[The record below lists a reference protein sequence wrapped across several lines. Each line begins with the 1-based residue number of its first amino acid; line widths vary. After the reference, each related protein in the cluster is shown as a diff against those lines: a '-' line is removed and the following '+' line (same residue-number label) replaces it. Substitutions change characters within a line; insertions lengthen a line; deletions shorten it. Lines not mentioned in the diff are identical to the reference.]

1 MYSIGSYD
9 LKFSFKFKELKYECI
24 EIVKGKFSGT
34 VEFNADNLKVNSI
47 SVDGRNS
54 SFSVNEKKLLIG
66 PVDGSEITINFSGTV
81 SETSLMGIH
90 DAKYET
96 GHIITTQMEPTGARS
111 VFPCIDEPAAKA
123 KFKVEISVD
132 DEVEA
137 IFNTRPVLREVGNG
151 RAHFVFEE
159 TPAMSTY
166 LIYIGIGKFDVISK
180 KSKDRVLY
188 VATSPG
194 KAKEGKFSLNL
205 LSKLFTKYEAYYKIK
220 FPLPKMHLVALP
232 QFGAGAMENWGA
244 ITFREIA
251 LLVNNS
257 VSFRSKKEIAYVV
270 SHEFA
275 HQWFGDLV
283 TMKWWD
289 DLWLNESFAT
299 FVGFKILSKVHK
311 DWNLWEDFQ
320 REETLSSMRKDGL
333 LTTHPI
339 RVEVKDPDEISEIFD
354 DISYGKGASILRM
367 TEQFIGERKYR
378 EGIYQYL
385 KNHEYSNASGED
397 LWTSL
402 SEASKI
408 DVSSLMKSW
417 LEKGGLPLL
426 RVREENGDLVLNQQK
441 FSYLTN
447 EDPYL
452 WQVPVFLER
461 SGKRGKILLKKK
473 EKKIKNAGGLSI
485 NPNGEGYYR
494 VLFEGNLT
502 DRMLSESP
510 SSEFVM
516 KLIDDYY
523 AFLLSGTID
532 LQQFLSIADKVKKR
546 NEYSIVLRLAEI
558 FAELTNILE
567 STSLNE
573 IVVNYLRE
581 KLVVFKDTQEE
592 NSKVILER
600 ILTELAFNDKEFRSS
615 EKLKINDYSKVPPE
629 ERTAVLLSAS
639 MDQFNKEILW
649 NMLKA
654 PENDMES
661 IRVMNALTHSPKN
674 EEVSQF
680 LDYVRSIPVYRGNF
694 IYSMFSAISNKAY
707 RKELWRWTSANLDGV
722 REIFVG
728 SSTVSRYIEELIA
741 VGGIGNRNIVDEF
754 LSKEKVPEAARAIK
768 NGLERLQI
776 NEKLVQRTA
785 NDN

>member
-1 MYSIGSYD
+1 MYNLESYD
-9 LKFSFKFKELKYECI
+9 LKFSFKFKELEYECI

-34 VEFNADNLKVNSI
+34 VEFNVENLKVNSI
-47 SVDGRNS
+47 SVDGKNS
-54 SFSVNEKKLLIG
+54 SFTLNDKKLLVG
-66 PVDGSEITINFSGTV
+66 PVDGSEIIINFSGTV

-132 DEVEA
+132 DEVEV

-166 LIYIGIGKFDVISK
+166 LIYVGIGKFDVISK
-180 KSKDRVLY
+180 NSKGRVLY

-232 QFGAGAMENWGA
+232 QFGSGAMENWGA

-257 VSFRSKKEIAYVV
+257 VSFRSKKQIAYVV

-320 REETLSSMRKDGL
+320 REETLQSMRKDGL

-354 DISYGKGASILRM
+354 EISYGKGASILRM

-385 KNHEYSNASGED
+385 KSHEYSNASGED

-417 LEKGGLPLL
+417 LEKGGFPLL
-426 RVREENGDLVLNQQK
+426 RIREENGDLVLNQQK

-473 EKKIKNAGGLSI
+473 EKKIRNAGGLSI

-502 DRMLSESP
+502 DRMLSESS

-523 AFLLSGTID
+523 SFLLSGTID
-532 LQQFLSIADKVKKR
+532 LQQFISVVDKVKKR

-558 FAELTNILE
+558 FAELTDILE
-567 STSLNE
+567 SASLNQ

-592 NSKVILER
+592 NSKVVLER
-600 ILTELAFNDKEFRSS
+600 ILTELALNDKEFRSS
-615 EKLKINDYSKVPPE
+615 EKLKINDYSNVAPE
-629 ERTAVLLSAS
+629 ERTAVLVSAS
-639 MDQFNKEILW
+639 MEEFNKEFLW
-649 NMLKA
+649 NMVKA

-661 IRVMNALTHSPKN
+661 IRAMNALTYSPKN

-680 LDYVRSIPVYRGNF
+680 LDYVKSIPEYRGNF

-707 RKELWRWTSANLDGV
+707 RKELWRWTSANLNGV

-728 SSTVSRYIEELIA
+728 SSTVSRYLEELIA
-741 VGGIGNRNIVDEF
+741 VGGIGNRSIVDEF

>member
-1 MYSIGSYD
+1 MYNLESYD

-34 VEFNADNLKVNSI
+34 VEFNVENLKVNSI
-47 SVDGRNS
+47 SVDGKNS
-54 SFSVNEKKLLIG
+54 SFTLNDKKLLVG
-66 PVDGSEITINFSGTV
+66 PVDGSEIIINFSGTV

-132 DEVEA
+132 DEVEV

-166 LIYIGIGKFDVISK
+166 LIYVGIGKFDVISK
-180 KSKDRVLY
+180 NSKGRVLY

-232 QFGAGAMENWGA
+232 QFGSGAMENWGA

-257 VSFRSKKEIAYVV
+257 VSFRSKKQIAYVV

-320 REETLSSMRKDGL
+320 REETLQSMRKDGL

-354 DISYGKGASILRM
+354 EISYGKGASILRM

-385 KNHEYSNASGED
+385 KSHEYSNASGED

-408 DVSSLMKSW
+408 DVSGLMKSW
-417 LEKGGLPLL
+417 LEKGGFPLL
-426 RVREENGDLVLNQQK
+426 RIREENGDLVLNQQK

-473 EKKIKNAGGLSI
+473 EKKIRNAGGLSI

-502 DRMLSESP
+502 DRMLSESS

-523 AFLLSGTID
+523 SFLLSGTID
-532 LQQFLSIADKVKKR
+532 LQQFISVVDKVKKR

-558 FAELTNILE
+558 FAELTDILE
-567 STSLNE
+567 SASLNQ

-592 NSKVILER
+592 NSKVVLER
-600 ILTELAFNDKEFRSS
+600 ILTELALNDKEFRSS
-615 EKLKINDYSKVPPE
+615 EKLKINDYSNVAPE
-629 ERTAVLLSAS
+629 ERTAVLVSAS
-639 MDQFNKEILW
+639 MEEFNKEFLW
-649 NMLKA
+649 NMVKA

-661 IRVMNALTHSPKN
+661 IRAMNALTYSPKN

-680 LDYVRSIPVYRGNF
+680 LDYVKSIPEYRGNF

-707 RKELWRWTSANLDGV
+707 RKELWRWTSANLNGV

-728 SSTVSRYIEELIA
+728 SSTVSRYLEELIA
-741 VGGIGNRNIVDEF
+741 VGGIGNRSIVDEF